1 MASGDLMDRAYCVSL
16 QREVEINEVGELY
29 RQGLIAGRGDFACLD
44 PECRADYV
52 CVNLGKSVFK
62 VSPHFKTAINA
73 ERSHV
78 EGCAYEVECKN
89 PVAIKVGR
97 SRRPRLSI
105 SVHTEIIFEI
115 ARPKKYFTVPGK
127 FNGVGIDVTKP
138 LKYIP
143 SGCSEKNSGAANPKC
158 YSVENLLNGGW
169 SSRQSLVLD
178 GHSGTVK
185 SAFVSIDNNIP
196 DMYRRYIYCG
206 LAKCVVSD
214 DGYYTFRFGRSFSA
228 ESRLV
233 DVYVKV
239 AHPVISASLETKS
252 PYYRG
257 LIEKIMLAARS
268 AERYPNNPFFLYVLG
283 CPKVDRGL
291 CGYVLVVDN
300 LDHFY
305 IESRCDRHL
314 LISSI
319 YSDWEVNQHYF
330 AR

>member
-1 MASGDLMDRAYCVSL
+1 MDRAYCVSL
-16 QREVEINEVGELY
+16 KREVEINEAGELY
-29 RQGLIAGRGDFACLD
+29 RKGLIDGSRDFACLD

-52 CVNLGKSVFK
+52 CVNLGKSTFK
-62 VSPHFKTAINA
+62 VGPHFKTAINA
-73 ERSHV
+73 KRGHV
-78 EGCAYEVECKN
+78 DGCAYEVECKN
-89 PVAIKVGR
+89 PTTVKSGR

-105 SVHTEIIFEI
+105 SGDAEIIFES

-127 FNGVGIDVTKP
+127 FNGMGIDTTKL

-143 SGCSEKNSGAANPKC
+143 SGFSETNSGATNPKC

-169 SSRQSLVLD
+169 QRQQKLVLD

-185 SAFVSIDNNIP
+185 STFVPIDNNTP

-206 LAKCVVSD
+206 LAKSIVSD
-214 DGYYTFRFGRSFSA
+214 DDYYTFRFGRSFRFGT
-228 ESRLV
+228 RLV

-239 AHPVISASLETKS
+239 ALPAISASLETKS

-257 LIEKIMLAARS
+257 LIDRVLEAARS
-268 AERYPNNPFFLYVLG
+268 AEKHPKNPFFFYVLG
-283 CPKVDRGL
+283 HPRLNKDS
-291 CGYVLVVDN
+291 CGYTFTVDN

-305 IESRCDRHL
+305 IESRCYRHL
-314 LISSI
+314 LISQT
-319 YSDWEVNQHYF
+319 YSNWEENQHYF